1 MGSWQ
6 NKEGYGEWLPLRDL
20 EISSA
25 HQAVQSFKEQTAT
38 VLLNTHLT
46 LRRRFWKR
54 LLRTSAVKTIFFFI
68 IQSLL
73 KKICILAILCSIC
86 NVSSLTRD

>member
-54 LLRTSAVKTIFFFI
+54 LLRTSAIKTIFFF
-68 IQSLL
+68 SLYNRFL
-73 KKICILAILCSIC
+73 KRFVFWPSFAAYAMS
-86 NVSSLTRD
+86 VP

>member
-6 NKEGYGEWLPLRDL
+6 NKEGYAEWLPLRDL

-38 VLLNTHLT
+38 VLLNTHLP

-54 LLRTSAVKTIFFFI
+54 LLRTSAIKTVSY
-68 IQSLL
+68 SLYNRFL
-73 KKICILAILCSIC
+73 KRFVFWPSCAAYAMS
-86 NVSSLTRD
+86 VP